1 MKKALAGLLYSLGIA
16 LEETP
21 FRGKTRKVIVRLSRL
36 CWRIADR
43 LGGYDYVTDFV

>member
-1 MKKALAGLLYSLGIA
+1 MKKALADLLYRLGIA

-21 FRGKTRKVIVRLSRL
+21 FRGKVRRVIVGCSRE